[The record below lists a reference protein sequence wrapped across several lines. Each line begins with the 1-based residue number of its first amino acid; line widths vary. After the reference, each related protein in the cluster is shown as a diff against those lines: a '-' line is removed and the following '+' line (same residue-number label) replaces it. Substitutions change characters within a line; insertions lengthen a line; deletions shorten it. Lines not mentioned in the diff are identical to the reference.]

1 MRLIPKIPDEAF
13 VFLGRAEP
21 ALRATPRKRGSPN
34 GAQRSQAGVGMSSRI
49 YFDHSATTP
58 LDPRVLEAMGPFL
71 SGAYGNPSSLH
82 QEGRAARAAVDK
94 ARAQVAALI
103 GATPDEIIFTASGTE
118 ADNLAL
124 IGVVRASGKPGHVV
138 TSTIEHAAILETC
151 KFLASGGTKI
161 THLPVDAEG
170 IVRPDGLLRAL
181 KSTVTVV
188 SVMAANNVVGT
199 IQPIEELAQLTKLH
213 GVLFHTDAVQ
223 AGGKIPLDVNRLQVD
238 LLSLSAHKLHG
249 PKGVGALYVRKGV
262 ELSPTVFGGGQERG
276 LRSATENVAGI
287 VGFGA
292 AAEIARKELA
302 EEAARLAGL
311 REYIAAEILR
321 NFPNAY
327 LLGHPTERLPGHLS
341 FGFRGQERA
350 VGELLEALDQ
360 AGAAAS
366 AGSAC
371 SASHS
376 GEPSRVLLATGY
388 DVESARGLVRVS
400 LGRFNT
406 QQEVDRFLD
415 VLSSAVSALPAAA
428 VSASLPGLAN
438 PAEVAFA

>member
-1 MRLIPKIPDEAF
+1 MRLIPTIPDEAF
-13 VFLGRAEP
+13 VFLGRTEP
-21 ALRATPRKRGSPN
+21 SSA
-34 GAQRSQAGVGMSSRI
+34 AGVGMSSRI

-71 SGAYGNPSSLH
+71 GGAYGNPSSRH

-103 GATPDEIIFTASGTE
+103 GAEPDEIIFTASGTE

-124 IGVVRASGKPGHVV
+124 IGTVHASSKPGHVV
-138 TSTIEHAAILETC
+138 TSAIEHAAILETC

-170 IVRPDGLLRAL
+170 LVRPEGLLRAL
-181 KSTVTVV
+181 QSNVTAV

-199 IQPIEELAQLTKLH
+199 IQPNEELAQLTKLH

-249 PKGVGALYVRKGV
+249 PKGVGALYVRKGLQ
-262 ELSPTVFGGGQERG
+262 LSPIVFGGGQERG

-292 AAEIARKELA
+292 AAEIAREELP
-302 EEAARLAGL
+302 EEAARLTRL
-311 REYIAAEILR
+311 REYIATEVLR
-321 NFPNAY
+321 NFPYAY
-327 LLGHPTERLPGHLS
+327 LFGHPTERLPGHLS
-341 FGFRGQERA
+341 FGFRGQERE
-350 VGELLEALDQ
+350 VGKLLEALDE
-360 AGAAAS
+360 AGVAVS

-371 SASHS
+371 SANHS
-376 GEPSRVLLATGY
+376 GEPSSVLLAMGY
-388 DVESARGLVRVS
+388 DAESARGLIRIS
-400 LGRFNT
+400 MGRFNT

-415 VLSSAVSALPAAA
+415 VLSSAVSTLPGTA
-428 VSASLPGLAN
+428 VSASLPALAN
-438 PAEVAFA
+438 SAEVAFEHADCALP

>member
-1 MRLIPKIPDEAF
+1 
-13 VFLGRAEP
+13 
-21 ALRATPRKRGSPN
+21 
-34 GAQRSQAGVGMSSRI
+34 MSSRI

-58 LDPRVLEAMGPFL
+58 PDPRVLEAMGPFL
-71 SGAYGNPSSLH
+71 GGAYGNPSSLH

-103 GATPDEIIFTASGTE
+103 DAEPDEIVFTASGTE

-124 IGVVRASGKPGHVV
+124 IGAVHASGKPGHVV
-138 TSTIEHAAILETC
+138 TSAIEHAAILETC
-151 KFLASGGTKI
+151 KFLASAGTKI

-170 IVRPDGLLRAL
+170 LVRPDGLLRAL
-181 KSTVTVV
+181 QSNVTVV

-223 AGGKIPLDVNRLQVD
+223 CGGKIPLDVNRLQVD

-249 PKGVGALYVRKGV
+249 PKGVGALYIRKGLQ
-262 ELSPTVFGGGQERG
+262 LSPIVFGGGQERG

-292 AAEIARKELA
+292 AAEIAREELP
-302 EEAARLAGL
+302 EAGARLARL
-311 REYIAAEILR
+311 REYVATEVLR
-321 NFPNAY
+321 NFPRAY
-327 LLGHPTERLPGHLS
+327 LFGHPTERLPGHLS
-341 FGFRGQERA
+341 FGFRGQERE
-350 VGELLEALDQ
+350 VGKLLEALDE
-360 AGAAAS
+360 AGVAVS

-371 SASHS
+371 SANHS
-376 GEPSRVLLATGY
+376 GEPSSVLLAMGH
-388 DVESARGLVRVS
+388 DAESARGLIRIS

-415 VLSSAVSALPAAA
+415 VLSSAVAK
-428 VSASLPGLAN
+428 LPGSAVRASRPRLTN

>member
-1 MRLIPKIPDEAF
+1 
-13 VFLGRAEP
+13 
-21 ALRATPRKRGSPN
+21 
-34 GAQRSQAGVGMSSRI
+34 MSSRI

-71 SGAYGNPSSLH
+71 GGAFGNPSSRH
-82 QEGRAARAAVDK
+82 EEGRLAHAAVDK
-94 ARAQVAALI
+94 ARARVAALI

-124 IGVVRASGKPGHVV
+124 MGAVRASRQPGHVV
-138 TSTIEHAAILETC
+138 TSAIEHAAILETC
-151 KFLASGGTKI
+151 KFLASGGTRI
-161 THLPVDAEG
+161 THLSVDG
-170 IVRPDGLLRAL
+170 DGLVRPDGLLRGL
-181 KSTVTVV
+181 QSNVTVV

-249 PKGVGALYVRKGV
+249 PKGVGALYVRKGTG
-262 ELSPTVFGGGQERG
+262 LAPIIFGGGQERG

-292 AAEIARKELA
+292 AADIARKELG

-311 REYIAAEILR
+311 REYIATEVLR

-327 LLGHPTERLPGHLS
+327 LFGHLTERLPGHLS
-341 FGFRGQERA
+341 FGFRGQERE
-350 VGELLEALDQ
+350 VGRLLGALDQ
-360 AGAAAS
+360 TGVAVS

-371 SASHS
+371 SANHS
-376 GEPSRVLLATGY
+376 GEPSSVLLAMGY
-388 DVESARGLVRVS
+388 DAESARGLIRVS

-415 VLSSAVSALPAAA
+415 VLSSAVSALPSTAAR
-428 VSASLPGLAN
+428 ASLPRIAN
-438 PAEVAFA
+438 PAEAAFA